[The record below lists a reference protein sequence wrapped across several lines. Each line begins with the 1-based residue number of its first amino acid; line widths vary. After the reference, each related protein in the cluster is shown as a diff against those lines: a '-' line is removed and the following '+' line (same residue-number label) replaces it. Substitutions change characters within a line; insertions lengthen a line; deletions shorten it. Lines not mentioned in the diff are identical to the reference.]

1 MSYIRVNKHY
11 IHLPYLFLGVI
22 ELALLLLAAWVAQQ
36 WQSSLTEQV
45 PLWGAMAQQ
54 PWPHLSFAFVLSCC
68 SLSMGVYP
76 AMVREG
82 YASMVL
88 RTLVSFF
95 LLGIVALYVISML
108 LPSLQLSQGI
118 IFWGVLLAT
127 GLVFVS
133 RWVFLK
139 VVDTA
144 ELKRRV
150 LVYGA
155 GDRAKGL
162 LDNLEPEQD
171 LVGVQVVGCVP
182 SGNEC
187 LTVDPAMILSTPDD
201 WVAFVRSHNI
211 SEIVVSPD
219 ERRRGQ
225 GGAFPLDEL
234 IDCKLIGVPTSDAL
248 GFCERELGKIDIDLL
263 KPGWMLFS
271 DGFRYSRRR
280 LLAKRLF
287 DIALASLFVL
297 VLWPVMLLTALA
309 VMLESGRP
317 VLYHQLR
324 VGLNGK
330 TFRIYKF
337 RSMRQDAE
345 KGGKAQWATKNDSRV
360 TRVGAFIRNTRLDE
374 LPQLYNVLRG
384 DMSFVGPRPE
394 RPEFVE
400 DLARQIPFYDMRH
413 KVKPGLMGW
422 AQLKYPYGASVEDA
436 KNKLQY
442 DLYYTK
448 NHSFFMDMLIMIQ
461 TVEIVLLGK
470 GVH

>member
-36 WQSSLTEQV
+36 WQSSLTEQA

-95 LLGIVALYVISML
+95 LLGIVALYVLNML

-155 GDRAKGL
+155 GGRAKGL

-187 LTVDPAMILSTPDD
+187 LTVDPAMVLPTPQD

-219 ERRRGQ
+219 ERRRGE

>member
-36 WQSSLTEQV
+36 WQSTLTEQA
-45 PLWGAMAQQ
+45 PLWGGMPQQ

-95 LLGIVALYVISML
+95 LLGIVALYL
-108 LPSLQLSQGI
+108 LNVLVPGLQLSQGI

-127 GLVFVS
+127 GLVFVA

-155 GDRAKGL
+155 GERAKAL

-182 SGNEC
+182 SGNER
-187 LTVDPAMILSTPDD
+187 LAVDAALVLPAPDD
-201 WVAFVRSHNI
+201 WVALVRSRQI

-219 ERRRGQ
+219 ERRRGE
-225 GGAFPLDEL
+225 GGAFPLNEL
-234 IDCKLIGVPTSDAL
+234 VDCKLMGVPTSDAL

-271 DGFRYSRRR
+271 DGFRYSKRR

-287 DIALASLFVL
+287 DITLASLFVL
-297 VLWPVMLLTALA
+297 ILWPAMLLTALA
-309 VMLESGRP
+309 VMLEGGRP

-345 KGGKAQWATKNDSRV
+345 KEGKAQWATKNDSRV
-360 TRVGAFIRNTRLDE
+360 TRVGSFIRNTRLDE

-394 RPEFVE
+394 RPEFVGE
-400 DLARQIPFYDMRH
+400 LVQQIPFYDMRH

-461 TVEIVLLGK
+461 TVEIILLGK
-470 GVH
+470 GAH